1 LATAVVRV
9 GDAAIEKGG
18 AGCLVVVGGGTAS
31 IEVRQDDGTIL
42 VIVGVV
48 DEVVAGPTSVD
59 WGEGSRRMKAEAL
72 VGQRDRKW
80 RSVDDVRGLGEW
92 MMVCWFS
99 EVIARVGFDG
109 ELVVGGE
116 QSMRIEATSFERL
129 GVAASG
135 CSSW

>member
-1 LATAVVRV
+1 MRV
-9 GDAAIEKGG
+9 GDAAIEKDG
-18 AGCLVVVGGGTAS
+18 AGCLVVVGEGTAS

-92 MMVCWFS
+92 MMVCWF
-99 EVIARVGFDG
+99 
-109 ELVVGGE
+109 
-116 QSMRIEATSFERL
+116 
-129 GVAASG
+129 
-135 CSSW
+135 